1 MAPSVAASTSMYIVM
16 YSSAAATCLLI
27 VFGQVN
33 VEYVL
38 FLAIFCGVGVI
49 LGMYFFGKIV
59 KLLKRQSVVSI
70 GLAFVLTMATFFS
83 GCMNILGLIEQKENG
98 LDIMTGNNFC

>member
-1 MAPSVAASTSMYIVM
+1 MYIVM

-49 LGMYFFGKIV
+49 LGMYFFGQIV

-70 GLAFVLTMATFFS
+70 GLAFVLTMTTFFS

>member
-1 MAPSVAASTSMYIVM
+1 MYIVM

-49 LGMYFFGKIV
+49 LGMYFFGQIV

-70 GLAFVLTMATFFS
+70 GLAFVLTMTTFFS
-83 GCMNILGLIEQKENG
+83 GCMNILGLIE
-98 LDIMTGNNFC
+98 

>member
-1 MAPSVAASTSMYIVM
+1 MYIVM
-16 YSSAAATCLLI
+16 FSSAASTCLLI

-38 FLAIFCGVGVI
+38 FLALFCGAGVI
-49 LGMYFFGKIV
+49 LGMYFIGKII
-59 KLLKRQSVVSI
+59 KLFKRQSLVSV
-70 GLAFVLTMATFFS
+70 GLAFILTTATFFS
-83 GCMNILGLIEQKENG
+83 GCMNILGLMRQKENG

>member
-1 MAPSVAASTSMYIVM
+1 MYIVM

-27 VFGQVN
+27 VFGQTN

-49 LGMYFFGKIV
+49 FGMYIFGKIV
-59 KLLKRQSVVSI
+59 NKCKRQSVVSI
-70 GLAFVLTMATFFS
+70 TLAGVLTTATFFS
-83 GCMNILGLIEQKENG
+83 GFMNIKGLIEQKSHG